1 MFFIVEILPK
11 NSTSKFKVLLKI
23 GKIKFILELATMM
36 KKKSSK
42 TFRKRG
48 ILKKIG
54 LGILGLFALFI
65 LFIGS
70 INIGLW
76 GKIPSKKELSNFQY
90 QMASEVFTADSVL
103 IGKYYLYDRQPVAY
117 EDFPE
122 HLIHALV
129 AIEDERFY
137 EHSGID
143 IRSLVRV
150 GFKTIL
156 LGDNSSGGGS
166 TLTQQLAKNLYPRK
180 ERNKTNIVVNKIKE
194 MIIAKRL
201 EKIFTKDE
209 IITNYLN
216 TVSFGDNT
224 FGIESAALK
233 FFNTRTKDI
242 SAPHAATLVG
252 MLKATYGYN
261 PRIFPEKSLGRRNLV
276 LRAMYNNDFIT
287 EEQVTKFSQEGLDLD
302 YREFDYNAGTA
313 PYFREEV
320 RKEMLRWI
328 AEQND
333 GDSDYNIYTSGLK
346 IYTTLNYKMQQLAEE
361 VMIDHMTKLQGS
373 FEKSY
378 CNNAPWLKD
387 KKLME
392 KIAKRTPLYKR
403 LQKAGLSH
411 KQIIDSLTND
421 KQLRTL
427 KSWEGDE
434 EQMASTMDS
443 IQHYTKFLNTGS
455 LAVDPTNGNILVWVG
470 GINFE
475 QYKYDHISQSKRQ
488 VGSTF
493 KPIVYTTAVDQGV
506 SPCTYFSAEEIEY
519 DNLKGW
525 SPSNSGDKDEAYLN
539 YSMEEGLSN
548 SINTIAVKVLEKAGI
563 DNVLQMAKKM
573 GIEGELPKEASIA
586 LGTGELKIIDIA
598 QAYTSYANYGKHI
611 KPNLIKS
618 ISNHKDSVL
627 VEFESKLNEK
637 EAFSKE
643 TAQIMIEMMKSTVNS
658 GTAARLRNTYG
669 LKNDIAGKTG
679 TTQNNKDAWFV
690 ALNPKLVHITWVGL
704 DQHEIGFSNTSI
716 GQGANAALPLFGL
729 WMKELNKDKQ
739 FDSYTKATFS
749 TPSAAVQ
756 EALNCEPVKRDGF
769 FKRLF
774 KNPNKKKS
782 KKFKG

>member
-1 MFFIVEILPK
+1 
-11 NSTSKFKVLLKI
+11 
-23 GKIKFILELATMM
+23 MM
-36 KKKSSK
+36 KKKRSS
-42 TFRKRG
+42 TNRKKG
-48 ILKKIG
+48 LLKIIG
-54 LGILGLFALFI
+54 LGILCLFALFI

-122 HLIHALV
+122 HLIHALI

-180 ERNKTNIVVNKIKE
+180 ERNKTNIVVNKVKE

-201 EKIFTKDE
+201 EKTYSKKE
-209 IITNYLN
+209 ILTNYLN

-242 SAPHAATLVG
+242 SAPQAATLVG

-261 PRIFPEKSLGRRNLV
+261 PRIFPKKSLGRRNLV

-287 EEQVTKFSQEGLDLD
+287 EEQVTKFSQEDLDLD
-302 YREFDYNAGTA
+302 YREFDYNAGIA

-320 RKEMLRWI
+320 RRKMLRWI
-328 AEQND
+328 AEQNES
-333 GDSDYNIYTSGLK
+333 GTDYNIYTSGLK
-346 IYTTLNYKMQQLAEE
+346 IYTTLNYKMQQLAED
-361 VMIDHMTKLQGS
+361 VMVEHMSKLQNS

-378 CNNAPWLKD
+378 GTNAPWLKD

-392 KIAKRTPLYKR
+392 KIARRTSTYKR
-403 LQKAGLSH
+403 LQKSGLTH
-411 KQIIDSLTND
+411 KQIIDSLSKD
-421 KQLRTL
+421 KQKRIF
-427 KSWEGDE
+427 KSWQGDE

-455 LAVDPTNGNILVWVG
+455 LAVDPTNGDILVWVG

-493 KPIVYTTAVDQGV
+493 KPIVYTTAVDQGI
-506 SPCTYFSAEEIEY
+506 SPCTYFSAEEIAY

-548 SINTIAVKVLEKAGI
+548 SINTIAVKALEKAGI
-563 DNVLQMAKKM
+563 NNVLLMAKNM
-573 GIEGELPKEASIA
+573 GINNELPKEASIA
-586 LGTGELKIIDIA
+586 LGTGEIKIIDLA
-598 QAYTSYANYGKHI
+598 QAYTSYANNGKHI
-611 KPNLIKS
+611 EPNLIKS
-618 ISNHKDSVL
+618 ISNHRDSVL
-627 VEFESKLNEK
+627 VEFNSELNEK
-637 EAFSKE
+637 SAFSKE
-643 TAQIMIEMMKSTVNS
+643 TGQIMIEMMKSTVNS
-658 GTAARLRNTYG
+658 GTAARLRSTYG

-690 ALNPKLVHITWVGL
+690 ALTPKLVHVTWVGL

-739 FDSYTKATFS
+739 FNTYTKLTFPKP
-749 TPSAAVQ
+749 TVTVQ
-756 EALNCEPVKRDGF
+756 EALNCDPIKRDGF